1 MNCSIQEIFGTV
13 AGLDA
18 ARYSSLRPPPPLPP
32 WLRQRIVIN
41 VIRVCGVGHLYGNCI
56 ARIIDTEKSDS
67 HLRFR
72 I

>member
-1 MNCSIQEIFGTV
+1 MNCSIQEIFGAV
-13 AGLDA
+13 ASLDA
-18 ARYSSLRPPPPLPP
+18 ARYSSLRPPPPPGCA
-32 WLRQRIVIN
+32 QRIVIN